1 MSSDRTNRRRE
12 IEDSTA
18 ARLAEIVGEA
28 EKAARRVIDEAEEEA
43 RSRLIDARDIG
54 VSYFVV
60 GIVGVLTYHVPRR
73 WRWVYLVG
81 AVAVF
86 GVSLAVKRDFTQL
99 GHFSALLI
107 GLACYPLARALQR
120 GPSAA

>member
-1 MSSDRTNRRRE
+1 
-12 IEDSTA
+12 
-18 ARLAEIVGEA
+18 
-28 EKAARRVIDEAEEEA
+28 
-43 RSRLIDARDIG
+43 LIDARDIG

-60 GIVGVLTYHVPRR
+60 GIVGVLTYHIPPR

-81 AVAVF
+81 ALVVF

-107 GLACYPLARALQR
+107 GLACYPLARSRLRQE
-120 GPSAA
+120 AAA